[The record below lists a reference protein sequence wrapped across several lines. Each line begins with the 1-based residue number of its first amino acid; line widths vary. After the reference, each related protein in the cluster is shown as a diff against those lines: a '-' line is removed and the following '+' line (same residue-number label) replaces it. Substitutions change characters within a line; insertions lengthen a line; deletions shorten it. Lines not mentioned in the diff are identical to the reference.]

1 MHSHPLFLVY
11 LTTLQG
17 QQADSEGAYVHSGK
31 QLVSLADGFAFELEK
46 GSYCRLTH
54 EDLIAAQMNQ
64 THMSDYPEIIKSVN
78 KVGR

>member
-1 MHSHPLFLVY
+1 M
-11 LTTLQG
+11 
-17 QQADSEGAYVHSGK
+17 HSGK

-54 EDLIAAQMNQ
+54 EDLIAAQKNQ